1 MGTVTA
7 VIVGTIAAAGALV
20 VLVSAI
26 GMLRERDVYC
36 RIGHLGTIAS
46 VGIPL
51 LVTAG
56 YVEQYSSWGFS
67 WYDVVRY
74 LVTVGALLVVSS
86 EASNVLGRAS
96 YMSGA
101 PMDEHTHPQDL
112 GADAPPPGEPGDASR

>member
-1 MGTVTA
+1 MGPVTA
-7 VIVGTIAAAGALV
+7 AVVGTLAAAGALI
-20 VLVSAI
+20 VLLSAI

-51 LVTAG
+51 LVTAA

-74 LVTVGALLVVSS
+74 FVTVGALLVVSS

-101 PMDEHTHPQDL
+101 PVDDHTRPQDL
-112 GADAPPPGEPGDASR
+112 AAGSPPPGEPEDAPR